1 MPQKAQRRLHSAV
14 SGNLATP
21 GVARANFTCILAA
34 PAFPGHYVFRKERKP
49 IDSGSFFGKD

>member
-34 PAFPGHYVFRKERKP
+34 PAFPGHYVFREERKP
-49 IDSGSFFGKD
+49 ID